1 MEEHS
6 RTATVLDTVMRALL
20 DLLSAVRSTLQAL
33 QENPVGAV
41 TLLALS
47 AFALVAYVSR
57 HRR

>member
-1 MEEHS
+1 
-6 RTATVLDTVMRALL
+6 MRALL